1 MAAPSQQLN
10 FRQIDSKLPRAAA
23 ADEPFAFHYSTKN
36 AKRPNRAQCR
46 ARIETYW
53 SLRCKEVKMCDFLV
67 RSIFANNT
75 RAASSRKEARAT
87 VESRAEA
94 KEEKKNGASEQRTAA
109 NNRRKRPSLEFD
121 PGSSAPVFSTTET
134 GMRVNNPWDALRWRR
149 EQPLFYIWDANIP
162 AAMRREKE
170 RQQELRSKIEAFLLV
185 WQNNFVIIECLH
197 VSFAAERRRIC
208 DFECMWAVRAPNF
221 AFFLIRRKKKLLR
234 KKIDYA
240 FIGGSAEK

>member
-94 KEEKKNGASEQRTAA
+94 KEEKKTGRRTAA
-109 NNRRKRPSLEFD
+109 NNRRKRSSLEFD

-134 GMRVNNPWDALRWRR
+134 EMRVNNPWDARWGG
-149 EQPLFYIWDANIP
+149 EKNLFFVCEMPTYP
-162 AAMRREKE
+162 RREKE

-221 AFFLIRRKKKLLR
+221 AFFLIRRKKNCSGKKLIMHLLGVAQ
-234 KKIDYA
+234 KNNA
-240 FIGGSAEK
+240 LP